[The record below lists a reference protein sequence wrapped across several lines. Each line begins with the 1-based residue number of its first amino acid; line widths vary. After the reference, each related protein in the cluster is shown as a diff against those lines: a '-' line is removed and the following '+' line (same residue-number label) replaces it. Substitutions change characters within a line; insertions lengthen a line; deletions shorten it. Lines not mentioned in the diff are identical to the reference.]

1 MMKLL
6 WKLSAIELAQGYRSG
21 AYTPAQVAQACLER
35 LDAVNPAMNAMIS
48 RRDAEFLADA
58 QASTLRFEQGVPLS
72 MLDGIPLSIKDN
84 IPMAD
89 LPTTWGTLSLKDYFP
104 AEDEWVVSR
113 ARRAGA
119 LLIGKTNV
127 PEFTLEGYTDNP
139 VFGPTRN
146 PWNLDLTPGGSSG
159 GAVASVAAGITP
171 LAIGT
176 DGGGSIRRPA
186 SHAGLVGLK
195 PSIGVIARG
204 HMLPPLLLDFEVV
217 GPIGRTVADVTF
229 LFNMLCGPQ
238 SGDRTSLAAAQAMQD
253 TSKKLPAKK
262 RILYVE
268 HFPDSPLDPEIA
280 SSVRASINVLKSLG
294 HEVQAGDL
302 PLDLSFFTQA
312 WSDVGAIGL
321 SSLFEQKPEWG
332 EKASSKYLDMAAR
345 ALEMPASHLLS
356 IIEQADTLRRQA
368 VSLFEAFD
376 IVITPAAAALPWP
389 ATTPYPPIID
399 GQNVGP
405 RGHAVY
411 TGWVNV
417 AGLPAIALPC
427 QPSCKGLP
435 IGLQMIAG
443 YGRDLDLL
451 DFASVF
457 EAAQPWSDRWPEL

>member
-1 MMKLL
+1 MPAL
-6 WKLSAIELAQGYRSG
+6 WKLPAVELAQSFRSG
-21 AYTPAQVAQACLER
+21 ACTPLEVAHACLER
-35 LDAVNPAMNAMIS
+35 LDAVNPALNAVIA
-48 RRDAEFLADA
+48 RHDDVFLAQAEDA
-58 QASTLRFEQGVPLS
+58 TLRFKQGVPLS
-72 MLDGIPLSIKDN
+72 MLDGIPLSVKDN
-84 IPMAD
+84 IPMKG

-104 AEDEWVVSR
+104 REDEWVVGR

-139 VFGPTRN
+139 VYGPTRN
-146 PWNLDLTPGGSSG
+146 PWNLALTPGGSSG
-159 GAVASVAAGITP
+159 GAVACVAAGITP

-195 PSIGVIARG
+195 PSIGAIARG
-204 HMLPPLLLDFEVV
+204 QMLPPLLLDFEVV
-217 GPIGRTVADVTF
+217 GPMGRTVADVKF
-229 LFNMLCGPQ
+229 LFNLLNGPEP
-238 SGDRTSLAAAQAMQD
+238 GDRSSLAASQAIKD
-253 TSKKLPAKK
+253 LSKKLPVQKK
-262 RILYVE
+262 ILYVE
-268 HFPDSPLDPEIA
+268 RFKHSPLDPEIA
-280 SSVRASINVLKSLG
+280 RSVRAGVNLLKNLG
-294 HEVQAGDL
+294 HSVHEAEL
-302 PLDLSFFTQA
+302 PLDLSFFNDA

-321 SSLFEQKPEWG
+321 SNLFEMNPQWG
-332 EKASSKYLDMAAR
+332 SKASSKYLDMATR
-345 ALEMPASHLLS
+345 ALKLPASHLLS
-356 IIEQADTLRRQA
+356 IIHQADSLRRQA
-368 VSLFEAFD
+368 AYLFEDVD

-389 ATTPYPPIID
+389 ASTPYPSVID

-427 QPSCKGLP
+427 QPSCDGLP

-451 DFASVF
+451 DFASAF
-457 EAAQPWSDRWPEL
+457 EAAQPWSQRWPVL

>member
-1 MMKLL
+1 MKNIL
-6 WKLSAIELAQGYRSG
+6 WKLPAIELAQGYRSG

-35 LDAVNPAMNAMIS
+35 LDAVNPALNAVIA
-48 RRDAEFLADA
+48 RRDIEFLAEA
-58 QASTLRFEQGVPLS
+58 QASTLRFQKGVPLS

-89 LPTTWGTLSLKDYFP
+89 LPTTWGTLSLKNYFP
-104 AEDEWVVSR
+104 PEDEWVVSR

-146 PWNLDLTPGGSSG
+146 PWNLELTPGGSSG
-159 GAVASVAAGITP
+159 GAVASVAAGVTP

-195 PSIGVIARG
+195 PSIGAIARG

-217 GPIGRTVADVTF
+217 GPIGRTVADVRF
-229 LFNMLCGPQ
+229 LFDILCGPE
-238 SGDRTSLAAAQAMQD
+238 SADRTSLAASQAMKD
-253 TSKKLPAKK
+253 ISKKLPAKK

-268 HFPDSPLDPEIA
+268 QFMDSPLDPEIA
-280 SSVRASINVLKSLG
+280 SSVRASVNVLKSLG
-294 HEVQAGDL
+294 HDIQEGQL
-302 PLDLSFFTQA
+302 PLDLGFFTQA
-312 WSDVGAIGL
+312 WSDVGVIGL
-321 SSLFEQKPEWG
+321 SSLFEQKPKWG
-332 EKASSKYLDMAAR
+332 EKASEKYLDMAAR
-345 ALEMPASHLLS
+345 AQKMPASHLLS
-356 IIEQADTLRRQA
+356 IIEQADSLRRQSA
-368 VSLFEAFD
+368 CLFETFD

-389 ATTPYPPIID
+389 ASTPYPPVID
-399 GQNVGP
+399 NQRVGP

-427 QPSCKGLP
+427 QPSCEGLP

-451 DFASVF
+451 DFASIF
-457 EAAQPWSDRWPEL
+457 EATQPWSERWPDL